1 MQRLAVGSQLLFA
14 ERLRLEEEERQRLA
28 ELERQRQELLAQLT
42 AQEDERIQGEM

>member
-1 MQRLAVGSQLLFA
+1 LLHASLPTSA

-42 AQEDERIQGEM
+42 DAEAARVNAEM